1 MKTICSLVQLLETEA
16 ARDGTRDEKLNLWK
30 SAEAEAKTERRE
42 AWESF
47 VYNNRKRRIYVDR
60 EIDISRLCDEIN
72 DMEKDFER

>member
-16 ARDGTRDEKLNLWK
+16 ARDGTRGEKLNLWK
-30 SAEAEAKTERRE
+30 SAEDEAKTERRE

-60 EIDISRLCDEIN
+60 EIDISRLCDEVN
-72 DMEKDFER
+72 EFER